1 MNAAATLRT
10 WLRTALAATSACLG
24 MGLLMSFLVTGPAA
38 EVAVALVWTGI
49 GLLLVVPVGNV
60 VAVLIDEWRQTPR
73 TFAWAAL
80 AVLAL
85 LVGTIASRF

>member
-49 GLLLVVPVGNV
+49 GLLLLVPVGNV
-60 VAVLIDEWRQTPR
+60 IAVLIDEWRQPSR

-85 LVGTIASRF
+85 LAGTIASRF

>member
-1 MNAAATLRT
+1 M
-10 WLRTALAATSACLG
+10 ALAATSACLG
-24 MGLLMSFLVTGPAA
+24 LGLLMSFLVTGPVA

-49 GLLLVVPVGNV
+49 GLLLLVPVGNV
-60 VAVLIDEWRQTPR
+60 ISVFVDEWRQTPR

-85 LVGTIASRF
+85 LAGTIATRF